1 MKTALLTTS
10 WFVLFLMAGLTQAE
24 SAPTSVKQC
33 QDGSQSVQVS
43 AVYPTADTLPENLL
57 RFYIYFS
64 EPMETEN
71 TLSHIHLKNEQGKK
85 LKGVFLENK
94 FSLWSPDRTR
104 LTLLFDP
111 GRVKTGLVAH
121 NAYGRALTAGSTYH
135 LSIDAAAINQ
145 LGCSSEYIKSFTVAE
160 ADYDKPDLSD
170 WVISSPNAETHEDL
184 TINFKAPIDHV
195 SLAYRIRVKDSNN
208 KSVAGSIDLGTHEQQ
223 WIFSPAKSWQ
233 KDAQY
238 KIVVD
243 PVLEDIAGNRITGLF
258 DQPSLIADSQAQNQ
272 MISIP
277 VKLNVK

>member
-10 WFVLFLMAGLTQAE
+10 WFMLFLMTAMTQAE
-24 SAPTSVKQC
+24 SNLTSAKQC
-33 QDGSQSVQVS
+33 QDGSQLVQVS

-71 TLSHIHLKNEQGKK
+71 TLSHIHLKNDQGKK
-85 LKGVFLENK
+85 LEGVFLENK
-94 FSLWSPDRTR
+94 LSLWSPDRTR

-121 NAYGRALTAGSTYH
+121 NAYGRALTPGSTYH

-145 LGCSSEYIKSFTVAE
+145 LGCSSEYIKTFTVTE
-160 ADYDKPDLSD
+160 ADYDKPDLSN
-170 WVISSPNAETHEDL
+170 WVISSPNTETRENLMIDF
-184 TINFKAPIDHV
+184 NAPIDHV

-208 KSVAGSIDLGTHEQQ
+208 KSVAGSIDLGTNEQQ
-223 WIFSPAKSWQ
+223 WIFSPIKSWQ
-233 KDAQY
+233 NNIQY
-238 KIVVD
+238 KVVVD

-258 DQPSLIADSQAQNQ
+258 DQPSLREESKFQNQ
-272 MISIP
+272 KIEIP
-277 VKLNVK
+277 IMLK

>member
-10 WFVLFLMAGLTQAE
+10 WFMLFLMTAMTQAE
-24 SAPTSVKQC
+24 SKLTSTKQC
-33 QDGSQSVQVS
+33 QDGSQLVQVS

-71 TLSHIHLKNEQGKK
+71 TLSHIHLRNNQGKK
-85 LKGVFLENK
+85 LEGVFLENK

-121 NAYGRALTAGSTYH
+121 NAYGRALTPGSTYH

-145 LGCSSEYIKSFTVAE
+145 LGCSSEYIKTFTVTE
-160 ADYDKPDLSD
+160 ADYDKPDLSN
-170 WVISSPNAETHEDL
+170 WVISSPNTETRENLMIDF
-184 TINFKAPIDHV
+184 NAPIDHV

-208 KSVAGSIDLGTHEQQ
+208 KSVAGSIDLGTNEQQ

-233 KDAQY
+233 NNIQY
-238 KIVVD
+238 KVVVD

-258 DQPSLIADSQAQNQ
+258 DQPSLREESKFQNQ
-272 MISIP
+272 KIEIP
-277 VKLNVK
+277 IMLK